1 MKFLVI
7 GSTGM
12 LGQALIREIKGRG
25 FEAIGIA
32 RSGADFLCD
41 IIDDKALR
49 SIILSV
55 QPQIIINTA
64 AMVDLAKCEER
75 PDYAYLVNARPASI
89 LAEISLK
96 TGIYFVQIST
106 DHYFTGDSD
115 IKHTEEYPIRLINEY
130 GRTKYA
136 AERFALTCPDALVVR
151 TNIVGFRNKQGTPT
165 FVEWVIQSLENNS
178 PIILF
183 DDYFTSSIHVTQ
195 FSSAL
200 LDIIEKRSNGILNLS
215 SREVFSKK
223 TFINA
228 LARKLG
234 YSLSNAKIGSVFK
247 SGNIPRAESLG
258 LEVELAENIL
268 GYNLP
273 NLEEVII
280 SIVNEYKGGP
290 RNEI

>member
-1 MKFLVI
+1 MKFLII

-12 LGQALIREIKGRG
+12 LGQALIREIRGRG

-41 IIDDKALR
+41 IIDDKAIR

-64 AMVDLAKCEER
+64 AIVDLAKCEER

-89 LAEISLK
+89 LADISLK
-96 TGIYFVQIST
+96 TRIFFVQIST
-106 DHYFTGDSD
+106 DHYFTGDRD
-115 IKHTEEYPIRLINEY
+115 IKHTEEYQIRLINEY

-165 FVEWVIQSLENNS
+165 FLEWVIQSLENNS
-178 PIILF
+178 PITLF

-200 LDIIEKRSNGILNLS
+200 LDIIEKRSNGIINLS

-223 TFINA
+223 TFIYA
-228 LARKLG
+228 LAGKLG

-247 SGNIPRAESLG
+247 SGDIPRAESLG
-258 LEVELAENIL
+258 LEVELAEKIL
-268 GYNLP
+268 GYKLP
-273 NLEEVII
+273 DLEEVII
-280 SIVNEYKGGP
+280 SIVNEYKGGQ